1 MSTPQMAP
9 IFSLGEEFRSQTGT
23 GGIEIWLPIKSAD

>member
-9 IFSLGEEFRSQTGT
+9 IFSRGEFRSQTGT
-23 GGIEIWLPIKSAD
+23 GGSRSGLPIKSAD